1 MLSPV
6 LGILPKC
13 QNAGVRKRSHDK
25 MSVCGIAHVKMSGCE
40 IAQSRNLHRKIFGFQ
55 KVWRRLGGGVLDST
69 QTKKCGAG
77 GEGGRSRFPEPEKVW
92 RR

>member
-1 MLSPV
+1 
-6 LGILPKC
+6 
-13 QNAGVRKRSHDK
+13 
-25 MSVCGIAHVKMSGCE
+25 
-40 IAQSRNLHRKIFGFQ
+40 
-55 KVWRRLGGGVLDST
+55 VWRRLGGGVLDST

>member
-1 MLSPV
+1 M
-6 LGILPKC
+6 
-13 QNAGVRKRSHDK
+13 RKRS
-25 MSVCGIAHVKMSGCE
+25 VCGNARMTKCQCAESHMSKCQGAKSHSPKTC
-40 IAQSRNLHRKIFGFQ
+40 IGKFSDFQ